1 MKAVIT
7 VALVLLLI
15 YGVFKQM
22 ATEFHMSV
30 FGVVWTLA
38 SCVFAIIVA
47 AKVFGALKKQ
57 HGENWLTFVV
67 SFATAIGLGYGLAS
81 LTE

>member
-22 ATEFHMSV
+22 ATEFHMSA

-38 SCVFAIIVA
+38 SCVFALVVA
-47 AKVFGALKKQ
+47 AKVFEAIKKQ
-57 HGENWLTFVV
+57 RGEDWFTFAA
-67 SFATAIGLGYGLAS
+67 SFATAIGLAYGLSS
-81 LTE
+81 LVD